1 MILTGKMY
9 TYKPKIYIY
18 KSNENEN
25 NVYFHLEIDK
35 NWFITNILSNI
46 PQCSNCNNINKNSCL
61 FLYSCKFKNFFCVP
75 LVSLSQEN
83 FKLIKKLGSN

>member
-9 TYKPKIYIY
+9 VYKQ
-18 KSNENEN
+18 SEN

-46 PQCSNCNNINKNSCL
+46 PQCFNCNNVNKNSCL
-61 FLYSCKFKNFFCVP
+61 FLYSCLYKDFHCTNVP
-75 LVSLSQEN
+75 SIMEY
-83 FKLIKKLGSN
+83 KLIEKLDNTK